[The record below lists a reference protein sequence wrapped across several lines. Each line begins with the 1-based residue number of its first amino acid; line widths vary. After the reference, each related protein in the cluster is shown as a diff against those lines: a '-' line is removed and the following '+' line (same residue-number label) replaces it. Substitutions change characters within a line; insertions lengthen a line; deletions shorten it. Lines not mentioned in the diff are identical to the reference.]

1 MNRVAES
8 HSHFLLKKKTK
19 PTNIQTKGKPYQ
31 SIFTYAPLAEH
42 LPVLCSWTNVMT
54 KFGLGVFI
62 FVPGVGVVPIFTYI
76 HSLSGGLTFRG
87 MPDSHVPPLAS
98 FPLVHLLLFLLMLR
112 KSF

>member
-8 HSHFLLKKKTK
+8 RSHFLLKKKKT
-19 PTNIQTKGKPYQ
+19 TNIQTKGIPYQ

-42 LPVLCSWTNVMT
+42 LLVLCSWTNLMP
-54 KFGLGVFI
+54 KFGLGAFI

-76 HSLSGGLTFRG
+76 HSLSGGLTFPG
-87 MPDSHVPPLAS
+87 MPESHVPPLAS

-112 KSF
+112 RSF